1 MAQGLQ
7 LAALKLALSQLL
19 LELPWVQ
26 LLEQLLLL
34 L

>member
-7 LAALKLALSQLL
+7 LAALKLAVPQLL

-26 LLEQLLLL
+26 LLEQLLLIL
-34 L
+34 